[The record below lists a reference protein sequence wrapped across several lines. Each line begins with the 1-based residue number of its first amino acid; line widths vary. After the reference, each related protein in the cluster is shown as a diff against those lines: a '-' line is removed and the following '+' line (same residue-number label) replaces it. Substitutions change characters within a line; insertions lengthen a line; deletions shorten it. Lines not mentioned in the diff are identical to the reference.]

1 MQAEVKEY
9 GMEKKTIL
17 NISLTASLLGI
28 LLLLLISENLAA
40 KQITVRSITRNYIDK
55 DVVLVG
61 SISSINK
68 RGDLTLLKV
77 KDSTG
82 KIDVVVFKSGSLS
95 LKYGDEIEVY
105 GKVALYNNK
114 LEIIAKSIKLL

>member
-1 MQAEVKEY
+1 MKEY

>member
-1 MQAEVKEY
+1 
-9 GMEKKTIL
+9 MEKRTIL

-40 KQITVRSITRNYIDK
+40 KQITTNSITRNHIDK
-55 DVVLVG
+55 DVILIG
-61 SISSINK
+61 SVSSINK
-68 RGDLTLLKV
+68 QGDLTLLKI
-77 KDSTG
+77 KDNTG
-82 KIDVVVFKSGSLS
+82 KIDVVIFKSSDLS
-95 LKYGDEIEVY
+95 LEYGDDIEVY